1 MHSKKQVK
9 RTKPLAPGLSPRAAK
24 LLERRRQRLYRAS
37 GVGMKGYSRIILSIE
52 PITSAKPGV
61 ITAEQITEVS
71 TKAYISIRLL
81 GKVTMTLHA
90 PGGLI
95 CAVPVDLNFRTIQL
109 LAHIGWKR
117 GTPVKRD
124 KLIEDIWGHERTGE
138 EETDKKQGWA
148 FDDAR
153 KALRA
158 AILEVVKQW
167 NDERGKILLDPK
179 DPKLDIFCHKHQMWW
194 LSPSSK
200 VVDLEVV
207 EEQYQII
214 MEAKKQGMLAN
225 TVPEYVKVACDALI
239 AAYAGDF
246 LEGLIR
252 YHPPDLRTWANAWMR
267 EPITYYRD
275 CYLWAVWYA
284 AEYERQAGQHFA
296 DERPIND
303 IESRRKQRECWAR
316 AAELYRMYA
325 MHACNNRLDTKVY
338 FQLADRGN
346 GERVTWSERAL
357 RECVMLC
364 GELGD
369 PYLIDEVCNAYYNQM
384 RDISDENWEPSEE
397 TLRVIQA
404 ARERAAAY
412 QLGG

>member
-1 MHSKKQVK
+1 MQ
-9 RTKPLAPGLSPRAAK
+9 
-24 LLERRRQRLYRAS
+24 RRRQRFYGFPKERKEYCGITLPRPMLPSAT
-37 GVGMKGYSRIILSIE
+37 
-52 PITSAKPGV
+52 PIT
-61 ITAEQITEVS
+61 ITTRQATEESTNVYITI
-71 TKAYISIRLL
+71 KLL

-95 CAVPVDLNFRTIQL
+95 CAVPADLNFRTIQL
-109 LAHIGWKR
+109 LAYIGWKR
-117 GTPVKRD
+117 GTPVKCD
-124 KLIEDIWGHERTGE
+124 KLIEDIWGHERTDE
-138 EETDKKQGWA
+138 EETGKKQRWA

-158 AILEVVKQW
+158 AILGAVKQW

-179 DPKLDIFCHKHQMWW
+179 DPKLDIFCHKHQVWW

-225 TVPEYVKVACDALI
+225 IVPEYVKVACDALI

-246 LEGLIR
+246 LETLIR
-252 YHPPDLRTWANAWMR
+252 YHPPDLRTWANAWVR
-267 EPITYYRD
+267 EPVTYYRD

-284 AEYERQAGQHFA
+284 AEYERQAGQRFA
-296 DERPIND
+296 DERPISD

-316 AAELYRMYA
+316 AAELYRTYA
-325 MHACNNRLDTKVY
+325 LNACNNRLDTKVY

-357 RECVMLC
+357 RECVMLY

-369 PYLIDEVCNAYYNQM
+369 PYLIDEVYNAYYNQM
-384 RDISDENWEPSEE
+384 RDISDENWEPGEK
-397 TLRVIQA
+397 TLREVLT
-404 ARERAAAY
+404 ARKNADIYRLEK
-412 QLGG
+412 